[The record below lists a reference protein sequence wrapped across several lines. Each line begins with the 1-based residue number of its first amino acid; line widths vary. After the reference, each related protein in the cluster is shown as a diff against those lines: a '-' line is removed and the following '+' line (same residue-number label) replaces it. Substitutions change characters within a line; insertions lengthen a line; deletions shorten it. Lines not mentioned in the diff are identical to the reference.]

1 MNKETF
7 PKFYKLIK
15 NRKYTTA
22 MLQEFL
28 FFNRK
33 KDTIYNNIDDFFK
46 IIDSNSSDHFE
57 KKNKDNLYL

>member
-1 MNKETF
+1 
-7 PKFYKLIK
+7 
-15 NRKYTTA
+15 

-57 KKNKDNLYL
+57 KKNIDNLYL